1 MLQLPLL
8 RDILQLRYRVSRAL
22 NAGSCL
28 IALAFAVILAPL
40 PAAPGDLQKRVAL
53 IIGNSAYRGKLALK
67 NPRNDAEAF
76 AKALNKV
83 SPRFEIVKI
92 TDMQANGREAILS
105 RLEQS
110 AANASI
116 ALFYYAG
123 HALQAN
129 DDNYL
134 LPVDMP
140 DRPATL
146 SGLKALRLSE
156 VLDRMKG
163 ATHAKLVFLDACRDN
178 PFKTRDDTLP
188 FAAEKTRQAAGL
200 RKAPSG
206 RTCKPCCKQ
215 LRNGRYLYRLCDRAG
230 RRRSRRL
237 GRKQPVHR
245 RARPLHPG
253 AGLGN
258 QENADAGHEGCQTG
272 NRGQSLL
279 QPASDPV
286 VQRFSYQR
294 SLSLAAPTGCTRC
307 TANGKL
313 SRRKNGSKHDP
324 PAPGPKP
331 ASAWPWRRRGR
342 GRALAHRDP
351 LANST
356 EFCL

>member
-178 PFKTRDDTLP
+178 PFKTQDDTLP
-188 FAAEKTRQAAGL
+188 FAAEKTRQAAGFARLL
-200 RKAPSG
+200 RDGLASPAASSFG
-206 RTCKPCCKQ
+206 MGDIFIAYAT
-215 LRNGRYLYRLCDRAG
+215 A
-230 RRRSRRL
+230 
-237 GRKQPVHR
+237 
-245 RARPLHPG
+245 PG
-253 AGLGN
+253 AVAQDGWGENSPFTAALARYIPERGLEIKKMQMLVTKAVKQATADKASYSQPQTPWFSVSLTSDLYLWPPPPAAPAAPPTASSPAAKTAQNTTLQPPAQNLLPPGLG
-258 QENADAGHEGCQTG
+258 AGVGAG
-272 NRGQSLL
+272 GL
-279 QPASDPV
+279 
-286 VQRFSYQR
+286 
-294 SLSLAAPTGCTRC
+294 
-307 TANGKL
+307 
-313 SRRKNGSKHDP
+313 
-324 PAPGPKP
+324 
-331 ASAWPWRRRGR
+331 
-342 GRALAHRDP
+342 
-351 LANST
+351 
-356 EFCL
+356 